1 MVPKSSVIIIC
12 TPHSSKLTL
21 MGYVALSVNDL
32 FKKLK
37 RGFAS
42 IEFPIASRNHQKDYY
57 GYCSLMKFVWYIQMY
72 LFLTLLVNAGAF
84 CLGVKALN

>member
-1 MVPKSSVIIIC
+1 
-12 TPHSSKLTL
+12 